1 MDHEA
6 LPIYELDEEIVSTLS
21 EGNRLVLEAPTGSGK
36 STQVPQILLDGGILG
51 NGRCV
56 ILQPRRLAA
65 RMLAARRQ
73 RAVCETRSRGRLPNP
88 PR

>member
-21 EGNRLVLEAPTGSGK
+21 AGNRLVLEAPTGSGK

-51 NGRCV
+51 MV
-56 ILQPRRLAA
+56 VA
-65 RMLAARRQ
+65 
-73 RAVCETRSRGRLPNP
+73 
-88 PR
+88 